1 MSRRARR
8 GRKLQKAVREQRP
21 HQREQRR
28 DDERDEQHRTSVA
41 RADAADEIERIRRA
55 LDLLAIERGV
65 GDERFHGSLRL
76 EDEEIID
83 RDTRERDDDRDE
95 ILAFELAADLC
106 DEPAERAGER
116 EDKGRNEH
124 RQQHAAED
132 RHRRCRDTHPVDDD
146 RRHDDDRGVHKSHQV
161 DPEQARSHQ
170 RPHRNGERE
179 QQVVVLCGIQ
189 PRVGVEHAAE
199 RAEKDRHQAHDRKV
213 EPAHPCLRER
223 HAERKAHHR
232 EHSADDD
239 DHHKGEKDDISDDCV
254 F

>member
-1 MSRRARR
+1 MLKLLVKKQLFEIFRSYFYDAKKNKARTK
-8 GRKLQKAVREQRP
+8 GA
-21 HQREQRR
+21 
-28 DDERDEQHRTSVA
+28 T
-41 RADAADEIERIRRA
+41 I
-55 LDLLAIERGV
+55 GY
-65 GDERFHGSLRL
+65 
-76 EDEEIID
+76 ID
-83 RDTRERDDDRDE
+83 RDGAPIDND
-95 ILAFELAADLC
+95 
-106 DEPAERAGER
+106 
-116 EDKGRNEH
+116 GR
-124 RQQHAAED
+124 QD
-132 RHRRCRDTHPVDDD
+132 
-146 RRHDDDRGVHKSHQV
+146 HDAGVHQAHEV

-223 HAERKAHHR
+223 RTKCNAHHR

-239 DHHKGEKDDISDDCV
+239 DHHKGEKHDISDDCV